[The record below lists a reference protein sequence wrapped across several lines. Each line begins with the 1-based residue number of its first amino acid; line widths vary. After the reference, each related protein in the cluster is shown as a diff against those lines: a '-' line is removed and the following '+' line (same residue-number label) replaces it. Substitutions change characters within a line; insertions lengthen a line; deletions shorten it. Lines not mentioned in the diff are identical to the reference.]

1 MLSAT
6 LTNHEDGIFTIM
18 YVNEKTQ
25 ERVLANIKWYAS
37 IYRHNYGYHIK
48 YPDGC
53 KPGVKEIYI
62 RKDVGEPYIDNGV
75 LYLPI
80 DNRSLNYCID
90 VWSYNHKMNT
100 DYFGN
105 E

>member
-25 ERVLANIKWYAS
+25 ERILVNIKWYAS

-53 KPGVKEIYI
+53 KPDVKEIYV
-62 RKDVGEPYIDNGV
+62 RKDVASPYTDNGI

-80 DNRSLNYCID
+80 DNKSLNYCID
-90 VWSYNHKMNT
+90 AWSHNHKMNT